1 MKKKIATTF
10 KLNFHLLFFTGNL
23 NNWWEF
29 ETFAK
34 FLNKTRCV
42 IQQYGNYSVDSLGI
56 NLNGI
61 TTQGENIA
69 DNGGIKEAYR
79 AYRKLLLPKQKSSYH
94 FTSIIFLVERFEE
107 RHGTEKRLPGLSMN
121 PKQLFWMT
129 AANVWC
135 SKYRPKSLESRVR
148 TGAHSPGM
156 FRVKGPFSNSKE
168 FAKDFNCPLGSTYNP
183 VDKCEVW

>member
-1 MKKKIATTF
+1 M
-10 KLNFHLLFFTGNL
+10 G
-23 NNWWEF
+23 
-29 ETFAK
+29 
-34 FLNKTRCV
+34 TRCV

-56 NLNGI
+56 KLNGI

-79 AYRKLLLPKQKSSYH
+79 AYQ
-94 FTSIIFLVERFEE
+94 RFEE

-148 TGAHSPGM
+148 RAHILPECS
-156 FRVKGPFSNSKE
+156 VLKAPFLTRKNLLKISIV
-168 FAKDFNCPLGSTYNP
+168 L
-183 VDKCEVW
+183 

>member
-1 MKKKIATTF
+1 MESQLKEKILRTTVALKKLTELIVSC
-10 KLNFHLLFFTGNL
+10 L
-23 NNWWEF
+23 
-29 ETFAK
+29 
-34 FLNKTRCV
+34 LNKNRHV
-42 IQQYGNYSVDSLGI
+42 SFFI
-56 NLNGI
+56 N
-61 TTQGENIA
+61 
-69 DNGGIKEAYR
+69 
-79 AYRKLLLPKQKSSYH
+79 
-94 FTSIIFLVERFEE
+94 IFFVERFEE

-183 VDKCEVW
+183 IDKCEVC

>member
-1 MKKKIATTF
+1 M
-10 KLNFHLLFFTGNL
+10 
-23 NNWWEF
+23 
-29 ETFAK
+29 
-34 FLNKTRCV
+34 
-42 IQQYGNYSVDSLGI
+42 DSLGI

-79 AYRKLLLPKQKSSYH
+79 AYRKFTQEKSFFKTYFLL
-94 FTSIIFLVERFEE
+94 FVERWEQ

-121 PKQLFWMT
+121 TKQLFWMT

-168 FAKDFNCPLGSTYNP
+168 FANDFNCPLGSTYNP

>member
-1 MKKKIATTF
+1 METTVWIHSALTSMESQLRAKILRITVALKKLTELIVSHSHTK
-10 KLNFHLLFFTGNL
+10 KNQVSFFTPKFFFSAER
-23 NNWWEF
+23 WE
-29 ETFAK
+29 
-34 FLNKTRCV
+34 
-42 IQQYGNYSVDSLGI
+42 Q
-56 NLNGI
+56 
-61 TTQGENIA
+61 
-69 DNGGIKEAYR
+69 
-79 AYRKLLLPKQKSSYH
+79 
-94 FTSIIFLVERFEE
+94 

-121 PKQLFWMT
+121 TKQLFWMT